1 MVYMYSA
8 LMHSEISLFADLK
21 HDYLYTNVI
30 YKANL
35 SVEYMTQL
43 IYISKPL
50 IGRHLFRYM

>member
-1 MVYMYSA
+1 MVYMYFA

-21 HDYLYTNVI
+21 HDYLYTNGI

-35 SVEYMTQL
+35 SVEYMTQF

-50 IGRHLFRYM
+50 IGRHLFR